1 MTAKKPTSKQK
12 TTTKEKQDKKVKES
26 GIFFRVSSEQ
36 QDMISRL
43 MRRYGKNKTEIIL
56 YALERLRQRNTEA
69 PVLTSENDEKIRRE
83 IINLLNSLTTSYRLS
98 ISDQQRIDTLKAW
111 LARRTTDQQAPT
123 DNPKILRQV
132 EVSNDFLDAEELL
145 DELKFMDRQITSL
158 RKETIQLEHSAY
170 RKNALELITAITQ
183 SHDALVDALK

>member
-1 MTAKKPTSKQK
+1 MTAKKPHSDQKKTSNKKEQK
-12 TTTKEKQDKKVKES
+12 EPKGLRIDV
-26 GIFFRVSSEQ
+26 RVSLAQ
-36 QDMISRL
+36 HDMIERL
-43 MRRYGKNKTEIIL
+43 MKRYGKNKTEL
-56 YALERLRQRNTEA
+56 FLFALKRLSQRTVEA
-69 PVLTSENDEKIRRE
+69 SVLTSENDERIMRE

-98 ISDQQRIDTLKAW
+98 ISDQRRIDTLKPW
-111 LARRTTDQQAPT
+111 LAKRTTEQQAPD
-123 DNPKILRQV
+123 DNPQV
-132 EVSNDFLDAEELL
+132 EVSNDYIDSDELL

>member
-43 MRRYGKNKTEIIL
+43 MKRYGKNKTEIIL
-56 YALERLRQRNTEA
+56 YALERLRQRTTNT
-69 PVLTSENDEKIRRE
+69 LSQTSEADQEFISQVIK
-83 IINLLNSLTTSYRLS
+83 LLNRLQATYRISASDLT
-98 ISDQQRIDTLKAW
+98 RIEAIKAW
-111 LARRTTDQQAPT
+111 VARHTTDQHAPT
-123 DNPKILRQV
+123 DNPEIPGQV
-132 EVSNDFLDAEELL
+132 EASNDFLDAEELL
-145 DELKFMDRQITSL
+145 DELKFMDKQITSL

-170 RKNALELITAITQ
+170 RKNALELITAIMQ